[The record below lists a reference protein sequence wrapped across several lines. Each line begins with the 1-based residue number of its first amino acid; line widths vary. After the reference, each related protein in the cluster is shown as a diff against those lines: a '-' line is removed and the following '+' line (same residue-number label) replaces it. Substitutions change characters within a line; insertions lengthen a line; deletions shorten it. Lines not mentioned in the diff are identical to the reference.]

1 MFQGFSSWWTS
12 IAQKSAHRP
21 YLIISFVLL
30 VAFNILMSAPGL
42 PFSAAELEKVSGGYG
57 PLDITFGY
65 SPAYI
70 DRTFSAYGAAGKTV
84 YARYQLLDLF
94 FPAIYSV
101 FLGGLL
107 FRLLGNKGGLL
118 APAYYLPLG
127 GAIFDYGENVLLW
140 SIARS
145 HPAIPAWIAT
155 LAPIIT
161 ITKFIFPLLACLALI
176 SGGVRWL
183 QARKPGAA
191 TRKSS

>member
-1 MFQGFSSWWTS
+1 MLQAISTWWTS
-12 IAQKSAHRP
+12 IVQKAAQKP
-21 YLIISFVLL
+21 YLITSFILL
-30 VAFNILMSAPGL
+30 IAFNILMSAPGL
-42 PFSAAELEKVSGGYG
+42 PFSAAELEKISGGYG

-65 SPAYI
+65 SPATI
-70 DRTFSAYGAAGKTV
+70 DRTFSAYGEAGKTV

-107 FRLLGNKGGLL
+107 FRLFGGRGGVL
-118 APAYYLPLG
+118 ALAYYLPLG
-127 GAIFDYGENVLLW
+127 GALFDYVENMLLW

-145 HPAIPAWIAT
+145 HPDIPTWIAT

-161 ITKFIFPLLACLALI
+161 ITKFIFPLLACVALI

-183 QARKPGAA
+183 QGRAAGAA